1 MDQQPLP
8 LAQYTV
14 LDLTI
19 ARAGPTAVRLLSD
32 WGANVIRIESP
43 VSGDIAGKRLGSDSQ
58 NLHRNKR
65 SLCLNLKADAG
76 RQVFLDLAKQADVVV
91 ENFRVDVKHRLGVD
105 YEAVKKIN
113 PAIIYASISG
123 FGQQGP
129 YSGRPAVDQVIQGS
143 SGLMSIT
150 GEPGRGPMR
159 AGIAVSDTSA
169 GMFLGQGILLALL
182 HREHTGEG
190 QWVHTSLL
198 ESMLCKLDF
207 QGARYT
213 MTGEVPSQEGNNHPT
228 LSPMGVFDSADGHVN
243 LAASTDKMFRVF
255 CEIMQADELA
265 ANPDYES
272 VEGRLAHREA
282 LWHQVN
288 LLTRRH
294 PTRDLVK
301 LLNSVGIPCGPINTI
316 EQAFEDEQVKFL
328 AVTKQACHRELGNI
342 DLIRSPINLSRYS
355 HGLKFDRA
363 GPDLG
368 EHSVEILRQLD
379 YSDGRIESLLRSG
392 TVIAGTGATEAE
404 SIEGER
410 KE

>member
-1 MDQQPLP
+1 MDQQSLP
-8 LAQYTV
+8 LAKYTV

-32 WGANVIRIESP
+32 WGADVIRIESP
-43 VSGDIAGKRLGSDSQ
+43 VIGDIAGKRHGSDSQ

-65 SLCLNLKADAG
+65 SLCLDLKADAG
-76 RQVFLDLAKQADVVV
+76 RQVFMDLARTADVVV

-105 YEAVKKIN
+105 YAALKKIN
-113 PAIIYASISG
+113 PRIIYASISG
-123 FGQQGP
+123 FGQRGP
-129 YSGRPAVDQVIQGS
+129 YSRRPAVDQVIQGS

-207 QGARYT
+207 QAARYT

-243 LAASTDKMFRVF
+243 LAASTDKMFRAF

-265 ANPDYES
+265 ANADYET
-272 VEGRLAHREA
+272 VAGRLTHREA

-288 LLTRRH
+288 LLTRQH
-294 PTRDLVK
+294 ATRDLVE

-328 AVTKQACHRELGNI
+328 ALTKQASHAKLGKI

-355 HGLKFDRA
+355 HGAKFDRA
-363 GPDLG
+363 GPELG
-368 EHSVEILRQLD
+368 EHSIEILKQLD
-379 YSDGRIESLLRSG
+379 YSDERIEALVRDR
-392 TVIAGTGATEAE
+392 TVITVDGATKA
-404 SIEGER
+404 
-410 KE
+410 